1 VKELSTWYNGLS
13 ANDKAMLARMLE
25 RVATNAT
32 FGFLCVLD
40 GVRAIEDG
48 PEKGTLKLIYSGA
61 ADTVLAGSGGPTL
74 HELLE

>member
-1 VKELSTWYNGLS
+1 METRKLP
-13 ANDKAMLARMLE
+13 KQ
-25 RVATNAT
+25 
-32 FGFLCVLD
+32 C
-40 GVRAIEDG
+40 EDG

>member
-1 VKELSTWYNGLS
+1 
-13 ANDKAMLARMLE
+13 MLE

-61 ADTVLAGSGGPTL
+61 ADTVLAGSGGSTL